1 LRVGSG
7 ADPFLAAVLGMLL
20 YTTIMNPGYFLAQ
33 HELPVVGMFAVL
45 VALTI
50 ASLIVVFA

>member
-1 LRVGSG
+1 
-7 ADPFLAAVLGMLL
+7 MLL
-20 YTTIMNPGYFLAQ
+20 YTTIMSPGYFPAR

-50 ASLIVVFA
+50 ASLVVVFA